1 MCFIAPR
8 NGVIDSEGGTISVK
22 DKKKD
27 PEKNRPDIL
36 AKTRNNFKDKIDK
49 LKRDIGKNIC

>member
-8 NGVIDSEGGTISVK
+8 TGVIDPEGGTISVK

-27 PEKNRPDIL
+27 PEKNCPDIL
-36 AKTRNNFKDKIDK
+36 AKTQNNFKDKIDK
-49 LKRDIGKNIC
+49 LERDIGKNIC